1 MPDDRVIFM
10 QDRDGFLRRWTPD
23 PPAQDE
29 AVKRLR
35 AAASMVDQQ
44 LEDGGVTA
52 DAHKN
57 LALAL
62 AALDAESR

>member
-10 QDRDGFLRRWTPD
+10 QDRDGFLRRWMPD
-23 PPAQDE
+23 PPAQDQ

-35 AAASMVDQQ
+35 AAASLIDQQ
-44 LEDGGVTA
+44 LQDGGVTA
-52 DAHKN
+52 NAHEN

-62 AALDAESR
+62 AALDAEPR